1 MFNISKPAKRAVK
14 AALTFLGLDGQ
25 LSLEPSSNFQ
35 PNRTSSGKTV
45 TVDAALQLSTVWAC
59 VRFVSETASTLP
71 LKLYEEQSDGGR
83 VIARNHP
90 LYNVLCKSP
99 NYEMTQSRFMQFVIA
114 SILLW
119 GNAYV
124 EKKWNVTGKRIVALD
139 PLLPQHM
146 HVTRNKATGKL
157 EYRYTK
163 DGETRLIDE
172 KNIMHIRGFGI
183 DGVMGVFT
191 IDKGRET
198 FGTAMAAEQSAGK
211 FFENGLQTS
220 GFLSTEATLKEPQ
233 RVSLEGHLRR
243 FMGSNN
249 AGRVMVLEHGM
260 TYQGITMNPE
270 AAQMLQTRAF
280 EVEEICRWFRVLPI
294 MIGHFDKQ
302 SSWASSAEAQDVQI
316 LKYTFR
322 PLLVNIEQEISRCLI
337 GAVESERIYPQ
348 FNVEGLL
355 RADSVTRSN
364 YYNSSLN
371 NGWMSRNEVR
381 AKENLP
387 PIEGGDT
394 YTVQAA
400 LMPLDRVGT
409 NYSDNGSGNDA
420 QTQPNADSTIPK

>member
-1 MFNISKPAKRAVK
+1 MNVFDKPKRLAK
-14 AALTFLGLDGQ
+14 AALSFLGLDGQ
-25 LSLEPSSNFQ
+25 ISLEPSLPFANK
-35 PNRTSSGKTV
+35 TASGKSV
-45 TVDAALQLSTVWAC
+45 TVNSALQLSAVWAC

-71 LKLYEEQSDGGR
+71 LKLYEEKADGSR
-83 VIARNHP
+83 ELAKNHP
-90 LYNVLCKSP
+90 LYNVLCKTP
-99 NYEMTQSRFMQFVIA
+99 NYEMTQSRFMQFVVA

-124 EKKWNVTGKRIVALD
+124 EKKYIGKRIISLE
-139 PLLPQHM
+139 PLLPQH
-146 HVTRNKATGKL
+146 VTVSRNKATGQL

-163 DGETRLIDE
+163 DGVERKIDE
-172 KNIMHIRGFGI
+172 KDIMHIRGFGI

-191 IDKGRET
+191 ISKGRET

-220 GFLSTEATLKEPQ
+220 GFLSTADKLNDVQ
-233 RVSLEGHLRR
+233 RSRLMGHISR
-243 FMGSNN
+243 FMGSRN

-337 GAVESERIYPQ
+337 GRMESDVIYPQ

-394 YTVQAA
+394 YTVQSA
-400 LMPLDRVGT
+400 LMPLDKMGSNYT
-409 NYSDNGSGNDA
+409 NNGDKSNE
-420 QTQPNADSTIPK
+420 QTQPNADSTLPR

>member
-1 MFNISKPAKRAVK
+1 MNVFDKPKRLAK
-14 AALTFLGLDGQ
+14 AALSFLGLDGQ
-25 LSLEPSSNFQ
+25 ISLEPSLSFANK
-35 PNRTSSGKTV
+35 TASGKSV
-45 TVDAALQLSTVWAC
+45 TVNSALQLSAVWAC

-71 LKLYEEQSDGGR
+71 LKLYEEKADGSR
-83 VIARNHP
+83 ELAKNHP
-90 LYNVLCKSP
+90 LYNVLCKTP
-99 NYEMTQSRFMQFVIA
+99 NYEMTQSRFMQFVVA

-124 EKKWNVTGKRIVALD
+124 EKKYIGKRIISLE
-139 PLLPQHM
+139 PLLPQH
-146 HVTRNKATGKL
+146 VTVSRNKATGQL

-163 DGETRLIDE
+163 DGVERKIDE
-172 KNIMHIRGFGI
+172 KDIMHIRGFGI
-183 DGVMGVFT
+183 VGVMGVFT
-191 IDKGRET
+191 ISKGRET

-220 GFLSTEATLKEPQ
+220 GFLSTADKLNDVQ
-233 RVSLEGHLRR
+233 RSRLMGHISR
-243 FMGSNN
+243 FMGSRN

-337 GAVESERIYPQ
+337 GRMESDVIYPQ

-394 YTVQAA
+394 YTVQSA
-400 LMPLDRVGT
+400 LMPLDKVGSNYT
-409 NYSDNGSGNDA
+409 NNGDKSNE
-420 QTQPNADSTIPK
+420 QTQPNADSTLPR

>member
-1 MFNISKPAKRAVK
+1 MNVFDKPKRLAK
-14 AALTFLGLDGQ
+14 AALSFLGLDGQ
-25 LSLEPSSNFQ
+25 ISLEPSLSFANK
-35 PNRTSSGKTV
+35 TASGKSV
-45 TVDAALQLSTVWAC
+45 TVNSALQLSAVWAC

-71 LKLYEEQSDGGR
+71 LKLYEEKADGSR
-83 VIARNHP
+83 ELAKNHP
-90 LYNVLCKSP
+90 LYNVLCKTP
-99 NYEMTQSRFMQFVIA
+99 NYEMTQSRFMQFVVA

-124 EKKWNVTGKRIVALD
+124 EKKYIGKRIISLE
-139 PLLPQHM
+139 PLLPQH
-146 HVTRNKATGKL
+146 VTVSRNKATGQL

-163 DGETRLIDE
+163 DGVERKIDE
-172 KNIMHIRGFGI
+172 KDIMHIRGFGI

-191 IDKGRET
+191 ISKGRET

-220 GFLSTEATLKEPQ
+220 GFLSTADKLNDVQ
-233 RVSLEGHLRR
+233 RSRLMGHISR
-243 FMGSNN
+243 FMGSRN

-337 GAVESERIYPQ
+337 GRMESDVIYPQ

-394 YTVQAA
+394 YTVQSA
-400 LMPLDRVGT
+400 LMPLDKVGSNYT
-409 NYSDNGSGNDA
+409 NNGDKSNE
-420 QTQPNADSTIPK
+420 QTQPNADSTLPR

>member
-1 MFNISKPAKRAVK
+1 MFNLDKPKQIVK

-25 LSLEPSSNFQ
+25 LSLEPSANFQ
-35 PNRTSSGKTV
+35 TNRTSSGKTV

-71 LKLYEEQSDGGR
+71 LKLYEETTDGGR
-83 VIARNHP
+83 VIAKNHP
-90 LYNVLCKSP
+90 LYNVLCKTP
-99 NYEMTQSRFMQFVIA
+99 NYEMTQSRFLQFVIA

-124 EKKWNVTGKRIVALD
+124 EKKWNITGKRIIALD

-146 HVTRNKATGKL
+146 RVSRNKANGKL
-157 EYRYTK
+157 EYRYTI
-163 DGETRLIDE
+163 DGVTRLIDE
-172 KNIMHIRGFGI
+172 KDMMHIRGFGV

-198 FGTAMAAEQSAGK
+198 FGTAMAAEQTAGK

-220 GFLSTEATLKEPQ
+220 GFLSTDQKIDDLK
-233 RVSLEGHLRR
+233 RKKLEGYLSR
-243 FMGSNN
+243 FMGSSSS
-249 AGRVMVLEHGM
+249 AKAMVLEQGM

-337 GAVESERIYPQ
+337 GAVESDLIYPQ

-355 RADSVTRSN
+355 RADSVTRSS

-394 YTVQAA
+394 YTVQSA

>member
-1 MFNISKPAKRAVK
+1 MNVFDKPKRLAK
-14 AALTFLGLDGQ
+14 AALSFLGLDGQ
-25 LSLEPSSNFQ
+25 IGLEPSLPFANK
-35 PNRTSSGKTV
+35 TASGKSV
-45 TVDAALQLSTVWAC
+45 TVNSALQLSAVWAC
-59 VRFVSETASTLP
+59 VRFISETASTLP
-71 LKLYEEQSDGGR
+71 LKLYEEKADGSR
-83 VIARNHP
+83 ELAKNHP
-90 LYNVLCKSP
+90 LYNVLCKTP
-99 NYEMTQSRFMQFVIA
+99 NYEMTQSRFMQFVVA

-124 EKKWNVTGKRIVALD
+124 EKKYIGKRIISLE
-139 PLLPQHM
+139 PLLPQH
-146 HVTRNKATGKL
+146 VTVSRNKATRQL
-157 EYRYTK
+157 EYHYTK
-163 DGETRLIDE
+163 DGVERKIDE
-172 KNIMHIRGFGI
+172 KDIMHIRGFGI

-191 IDKGRET
+191 ISKGRET

-220 GFLSTEATLKEPQ
+220 GFLSTADKLNDVQ
-233 RVSLEGHLRR
+233 RSRLMGHISR
-243 FMGSNN
+243 FMGSRN

-337 GAVESERIYPQ
+337 GRMESDVIYPQ

-394 YTVQAA
+394 YTVQSA
-400 LMPLDRVGT
+400 LMPLDKVGSNYT
-409 NYSDNGSGNDA
+409 NNGDKSNE
-420 QTQPNADSTIPK
+420 QTQPNADSTLPR